1 MKVDA
6 FFGDYTGSRV
16 FAVDINNWSVVKEI
30 PTADGPYPV
39 DQAETDVLPITREVQ
54 ELPVIAIQTLAERK
68 RIHLSHTPRST
79 AFHKPSQRLLV
90 AGGNKSM
97 TSIIDIKHGRVLQ
110 KVGDDRIV
118 THRRDFG
125 GDLASGHPK
134 WVSED
139 SFLHLDRVS
148 RTLALYKIDGQLL
161 DEIHTPTSLHHVFSI
176 GRVYYGCCEGNPASH
191 IPPSLFRFE
200 IEPRKLV
207 VTGNSWLPSIDD
219 KHAMGGHHIDLH
231 PNKTHIYFG
240 STEGRLFVID
250 RHTLKVI
257 KVIHTG
263 RGTGHTGFS
272 TKRNRAFVINHDD
285 TFISVID
292 TQSYQVLGHINVAS
306 SLGDAAKKYI
316 GHTFSVNERTGKY
329 YCLASRDGKLVE
341 IDMDSLKINRTLE
354 FDKNGSYT
362 LQGCFL
368 Q

>member
-6 FFGDYTGSRV
+6 FIGDYNGKRV
-16 FAVDINNWSVVKEI
+16 FAVSINNWSVVKEI

-39 DQAETDVLPITREVQ
+39 DQADTDVLPITRKVQ
-54 ELPVIAIQTLAERK
+54 ELPVIAIQKLKETK

-79 AFHKPSQRLLV
+79 AFHRSSQLLLV

-97 TSIIDIKHGRVLQ
+97 TSIIDIKGGQVLRE
-110 KVGDDRIV
+110 VGDSRIV

-125 GDLASGHPK
+125 GDLASGHPM
-134 WVSED
+134 WVSKD
-139 SFLHLDRVS
+139 CFLHLDRVS

-161 DEIHTPTSLHHVFSI
+161 NEIHTPTSLHHVFPI
-176 GRVYYGCCEGNPASH
+176 GRVWYGCCEGNPASH

-200 IEPRKLV
+200 IEPKEIV
-207 VTGNSWLPSIDD
+207 VTGNKWLPSSDG

-240 STEGRLFVID
+240 STEGRLFIID

-257 KVIHTG
+257 KILHTG

-272 TKRNRAFVINHDD
+272 TKRHRAFVINHDD

-292 TQSYQVLGHINVAS
+292 TKSHQVLDHINVAS
-306 SLGDAAKKYI
+306 SLGDAAKKSI
-316 GHTFSVNERTGKY
+316 GHTFSVNDGTGKY

-341 IDMDSLKINRTLE
+341 IDMDSLK
-354 FDKNGSYT
+354 G
-362 LQGCFL
+362 
-368 Q
+368 